1 MQEFMKGLP
10 FYSVV
15 LEHWDLN
22 ANSKSLTANSA
33 SFDANLENLNDSERL
48 NANSKYSR
56 QHN

>member
-1 MQEFMKGLP
+1 MQECMKLQKGLP
-10 FYSVV
+10 FYSAV

-22 ANSKSLTANSA
+22 ANSA

-48 NANSKYSR
+48 NANSRYSR

>member
-1 MQEFMKGLP
+1 MQEYMKGLP

-33 SFDANLENLNDSERL
+33 SFDANLENLNDS
-48 NANSKYSR
+48 
-56 QHN
+56 